1 MCNCKQNPLQKAEMR
16 LVANGWGRMSGSDM
30 TTFDK
35 FIVEQLGEVPIN
47 NENRPSYY
55 AQAKHTQNHSK

>member
-1 MCNCKQNPLQKAEMR
+1 MR